1 MLGKEISETPFV
13 SNEAFLSLLD
23 NLETSRRPYKVPV
36 SPDGSDDT
44 GYYIG
49 LLLST
54 GDILVTWEAGK
65 AQKERESE
73 ILKQGIV
80 FETFAELLP
89 EMIMEIDT
97 QGHVTFMNT
106 QGMLTLGFDNN
117 DLARG

>member
-1 MLGKEISETPFV
+1 MRHSSACLTTLRRAADHTRYLSPLTAVTRQDFISACF
-13 SNEAFLSLLD
+13 FRL
-23 NLETSRRPYKVPV
+23 
-36 SPDGSDDT
+36 
-44 GYYIG
+44 
-49 LLLST
+49 

-117 DLARG
+117 DLARGVTLSGAFPSCRP